1 MTDLELFLTMP
12 DVTDVTDT
20 VTIKLNDKELDF
32 VVKPITTEQ
41 FTEYQKRA
49 QRKVGNTI
57 MVEQGKISQCILE
70 NHIVSPDFSD
80 AKFLEKAHCTSA
92 YDFLTKKIPAGM
104 LQDIVDKVLG
114 MSGFTNDINV
124 DIDLAKN

>member
-41 FTEYQKRA
+41 FT
-49 QRKVGNTI
+49 
-57 MVEQGKISQCILE
+57 
-70 NHIVSPDFSD
+70 
-80 AKFLEKAHCTSA
+80 
-92 YDFLTKKIPAGM
+92 
-104 LQDIVDKVLG
+104 
-114 MSGFTNDINV
+114 
-124 DIDLAKN
+124 